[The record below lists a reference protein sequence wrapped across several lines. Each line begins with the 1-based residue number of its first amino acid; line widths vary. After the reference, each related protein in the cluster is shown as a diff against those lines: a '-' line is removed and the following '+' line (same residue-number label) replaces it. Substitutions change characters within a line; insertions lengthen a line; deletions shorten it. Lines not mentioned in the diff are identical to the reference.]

1 MPGAPIELA
10 QRSSTDHFELPY
22 FRAFL
27 EIMTTPAVRQAP
39 AKSTSL
45 DASPPVNGSD
55 PPLLGVAL
63 GVMSPD
69 VGVVDPFD
77 ATVVLET
84 AVLPSEKTLVVVV
97 DSGTLVVSPC
107 TKVLVVVGASVVVVV
122 GATVVAVV
130 TVVVGPCVVVVVGA
144 SVVVVVGASVVVVV
158 GADVVVVEV
167 DVLVDVDVVVDV
179 DVEVVVDGTV
189 EVVVVVDVV
198 VPVPP
203 VHTWVR
209 LNCAPTGPL
218 FTCAVALSN
227 VSVNGT
233 CTLANLSFANTTPAT
248 VPAVWKVAKML
259 TNPSPEESGS
269 TKIHPGPCP
278 QFCVTVV
285 PTTGTFPGLIV
296 AGVDAPAPVTDVANA
311 ATSANEPNVTA
322 PATKRARR
330 RLMLTIW
337 GPPSPIS
344 ASPHCLINCLR
355 KE

>member
-158 GADVVVVEV
+158 GATVVVVVGASVVVVVGADVVVVEV

-259 TNPSPEESGS
+259 TNPSPEESG
-269 TKIHPGPCP
+269 
-278 QFCVTVV
+278 
-285 PTTGTFPGLIV
+285 
-296 AGVDAPAPVTDVANA
+296 
-311 ATSANEPNVTA
+311 
-322 PATKRARR
+322 RR
-330 RLMLTIW
+330 RSIPALAR
-337 GPPSPIS
+337 SF
-344 ASPHCLINCLR
+344 A
-355 KE
+355 